1 MKEDKTIASEK
12 KINSPNISEIPH
24 LNVNK
29 PIEIKDDN
37 LEDPNCK
44 NTDFFR
50 VKSFIEKHI
59 TPDHILNRR
68 YEHQNGPMQL
78 SEYEHKNKSK
88 KENK

>member
-44 NTDFFR
+44 NTDFF
-50 VKSFIEKHI
+50 H
-59 TPDHILNRR
+59 HILNRR